1 MRSHPFPYLHIKV
14 SKIALGDADIVPIN
28 PVGMREVH
36 AGNAD
41 IAVFD
46 GSASPYAVR
55 PALRSYGLFTNN
67 VLGRLILS
75 DTLKRCLSNAVAV
88 CPAAEIDFDYHLR
101 LHPYRFPGALLFRRD
116 RFKRSLRYLEG
127 FELSIKRTGHFMGE
141 TCTGAPRI
149 FEGVAIIDTQHQ
161 CADGARI
168 GRRRHQTRNDEF
180 LPIRAFGLDPFMRA
194 PGVVWGIG
202 QF

>member
-55 PALRSYGLFTNN
+55 PALGSYGLFTNN
-67 VLGRLILS
+67 VLGRLVLS
-75 DTLKRCLSNAVAV
+75 DTLKRCLSNAVAM
-88 CPAAEIDFDYHLR
+88 CPTAETDFGCTHTGFR
-101 LHPYRFPGALLFRRD
+101 APCSSAGTASNGAFAISRD
-116 RFKRSLRYLEG
+116 LSLR
-127 FELSIKRTGHFMGE
+127 
-141 TCTGAPRI
+141 
-149 FEGVAIIDTQHQ
+149 
-161 CADGARI
+161 
-168 GRRRHQTRNDEF
+168 
-180 LPIRAFGLDPFMRA
+180 
-194 PGVVWGIG
+194 
-202 QF
+202 